1 MLQYIEILQHL
12 QVPLLKKARAH
23 LCLQF
28 ASDNLDLEKVCEKT
42 NIELFGREM
51 LSSTKRTPS
60 STDKHR
66 GGNRRGHVPWNC
78 EYCQSTKGVAKEEV
92 IKWCSQAPDLNLT
105 ENGWRELKHQAA

>member
-28 ASDNLDLEKVCEKT
+28 ASHNLDLEKVCEKT

-60 STDKHR
+60 STDRAMYHETV
-66 GGNRRGHVPWNC
+66 N
-78 EYCQSTKGVAKEEV
+78 TAK
-92 IKWCSQAPDLNLT
+92 APK
-105 ENGWRELKHQAA
+105 EWLKKRS